1 MVEFRS
7 WFTTEEV
14 LKFFLGDE
22 SANEDDLDKEDSL
35 AEYDGTTAADISTDA
50 DNDSE
55 GSCSDEGSEPSNEF
69 LTAGNVTTADDQLD
83 MELGQFVSQVDIELD
98 LSEPQDSEIQVSTK
112 SAEQSTFLDKSV
124 YLWESSD
131 NEESTGSE
139 SNVSNEESNV
149 TEFAK
154 RDHFEAM

>member
-1 MVEFRS
+1 M
-7 WFTTEEV
+7 EEV

-22 SANEDDLDKEDSL
+22 SANKDDLDKEDSL

-69 LTAGNVTTADDQLD
+69 LTAGDVTTADDQWD

-98 LSEPQDSEIQVSTK
+98 QSEPQDSEIQVSTE

-124 YLWESSD
+124 YPWESSD